1 MKKFLTM
8 VLIAGLIASFAACGQ
23 SSAGENTASKQNQK
37 ETQQFTGDIKV
48 TVNSLEELNTK
59 VENDVDESLTTLEEE
74 WTNFKSRIDS
84 YEKYKSNIDDVE
96 AFYAKVLEDTHQL
109 CMRMYLYSLEYARF
123 IMDSDR
129 SFGEKYDDFDE
140 LYDTVY
146 DDAGEDIFDA
156 VYDGILSEMFKAFY
170 DGILSDAY
178 EDVPYGEWSEAL
190 SDEYDRWSDT
200 NSDVYDEWS
209 DMRSDIYDF
218 CSDMHKE
225 MWDKDQE
232 RAEKKYN
239 DFLEDVQMLLSKKK
253 S

>member
-8 VLIAGLIASFAACGQ
+8 LLIVGLIASFAACGQ
-23 SSAGENTASKQNQK
+23 ASSGESDASNQNQK
-37 ETQQFTGDIKV
+37 AAQQFTSDVKV

-59 VENDVDESLTTLEEE
+59 VDDDVDESLTTLEEE
-74 WTNFKSRIDS
+74 WANFRESIDS
-84 YEKYKSNIDDVE
+84 YEKYKDSIDDVE

-146 DDAGEDIFDA
+146 DDAGEDIFDTI
-156 VYDGILSEMFKAFY
+156 YDGILTEMFKAFY

-178 EDVPYGEWSEAL
+178 EDVPYGEWSEVL
-190 SDEYDRWSDT
+190 SDEYDRWSET

-232 RAEKKYN
+232 RADKKYN
-239 DFLEDVQMLLSKKK
+239 DFLEDVQMLLSKKT